1 MDLRLYARKS
11 GMGAGLAMVEA
22 RGIDPDHIEALRGDA
37 ALMLRRVARGP
48 ILAVVAKAK
57 PQQAAPAY
65 VLPSDPE
72 AGA

>member
-11 GMGAGLAMVEA
+11 GKGAGLAMLEA
-22 RGIDPDHIEALRGDA
+22 VGVDHDQIERLRGDA

-48 ILAVVAKAK
+48 ILAVVAESK
-57 PQQAAPAY
+57 PQPAAPAY